1 MKYTED
7 SSKKRGNSAF
17 YIVLAVCLLVIGIA
31 AWAAFSNMAETKTKP
46 NTGNNS
52 SQNNEYNNNNPSY
65 NENTNPN
72 TTPSEGIENATPT
85 TPTAEEKQDVP
96 VEEPKPQKAYSMP
109 VNGEILKDFS
119 LTALQYS
126 ETYGDMR
133 IHGAVDI
140 SCKEGTVVTACTD
153 GKVESVEQTA
163 TYGTVVKI
171 DHGEGLVIKYSS
183 LKNVN
188 VKNGDTVKT
197 GDNLG
202 TVTEIPSECTEQSHI
217 HLEAYK
223 NSQPISI
230 LSLFE

>member
-31 AWAAFSNMAETKTKP
+31 AWAAFSNMVETETKP

-72 TTPSEGIENATPT
+72 TTPSEGVENVTPT
-85 TPTAEEKQDVP
+85 TPTADEKQDVP

-140 SCKEGTVVTACTD
+140 SCKEGTVVTSCTD
-153 GKVESVEQTA
+153 GQVQSVEQTA
-163 TYGTVVKI
+163 TYGTVVTI

>member
-31 AWAAFSNMAETKTKP
+31 AWAAFSNMAETETKP

-52 SQNNEYNNNNPSY
+52 SQNNEYNNNNLSY

-72 TTPSEGIENATPT
+72 TTPSEGIENVTPT

-163 TYGTVVKI
+163 TYGTVVTI

>member
-7 SSKKRGNSAF
+7 SSQKRGNSAF
-17 YIVLAVCLLVIGIA
+17 FIVLAVCLIVIGIA
-31 AWAAFSNMAETKTKP
+31 AWAAFSNLADTKP
-46 NTGNNS
+46 EIDNNS
-52 SQNNEYNNNNPSY
+52 SQNSEYNNNNPSY

-72 TTPSEGIENATPT
+72 TNQPNGVENVIPT

-96 VEEPKPQKAYSMP
+96 VEEPTPRKAYSMP

-133 IHGAVDI
+133 IHGGVDI

-153 GKVESVEQTA
+153 GKVQSVEQTA
-163 TYGTVVKI
+163 TYGTVVTI

-183 LKNVN
+183 LKNLN

-202 TVTEIPSECTEQSHI
+202 TVTEIPSECTEQSHL
-217 HLEAYK
+217 HLEAYR

>member
-17 YIVLAVCLLVIGIA
+17 YIVLAVCLIVIGIA
-31 AWAAFSNMAETKTKP
+31 AWAAFSNLADTKP
-46 NTGNNS
+46 EIDNNS
-52 SQNNEYNNNNPSY
+52 SQNSEYNNNNPSY

-72 TTPSEGIENATPT
+72 TNQPNAVENVMPT

-96 VEEPKPQKAYSMP
+96 VEEPTPRKAYSMP

-133 IHGAVDI
+133 IHAAVDI

-153 GKVESVEQTA
+153 GKVQSVEQTA
-163 TYGTVVKI
+163 TYGTVVTI

-183 LKNVN
+183 LKNLN

-202 TVTEIPSECTEQSHI
+202 TVTEIPSECTEQSHL
-217 HLEAYK
+217 HLEAYR
-223 NSQPISI
+223 NSQPISN